1 MLKVLLILSLLC
13 TVAHSNIIVRG
24 RGLDDSGSTT
34 GESKGSWVL
43 LGSMCFDAKT
53 EDELTIVATGLAEG
67 SNQRILFYD
76 DESGSFANAVGAK
89 SCAEKVKHAKQL
101 SYVDKDG
108 KTVTVDAVDLVK
120 DQKKTQ
126 KIKISDNPGCSFCL
140 AGS

>member
-67 SNQRILFYD
+67 SNQYLFYD
-76 DESGSFANAVGAK
+76 DESGSFASAVGAK
-89 SCAEKVKHAKQL
+89 VA
-101 SYVDKDG
+101 
-108 KTVTVDAVDLVK
+108 
-120 DQKKTQ
+120 
-126 KIKISDNPGCSFCL
+126 
-140 AGS
+140 

>member
-13 TVAHSNIIVRG
+13 IVAHSNIIVRG
-24 RGLDDSGSTT
+24 RGLDDSGSTA

-101 SYVDKDG
+101 SYVDNI
-108 KTVTVDAVDLVK
+108 AS
-120 DQKKTQ
+120 
-126 KIKISDNPGCSFCL
+126 IKYNHSVILLSISLLRVSTFF
-140 AGS
+140 SRITHYS